1 VIDVVGVAVVRAG
14 HLLMVRK
21 RGHTLLMLPGG
32 KPEPG
37 ETAEQTAR
45 REVREELG
53 GELVGLRYVGVF
65 VDAAANEPGLDVRL
79 TLYRGELVGEPT
91 PRAEIA
97 EARWVPLSEREGLA
111 PVHRQ
116 INPALAAA

>member
-1 VIDVVGVAVVRAG
+1 VIHVVGVAVVRAG

-21 RGHTLLMLPGG
+21 REHTLLMLPGG
-32 KPEPG
+32 KPEAG
-37 ETAEQTAR
+37 ETEEQAAR

-53 GELVGLRYVGVF
+53 CGVVGLRHVGVF
-65 VDAAANEPGLDVRL
+65 VDAAANEPGRSVRL
-79 TLYRGELVGEPT
+79 SLYRGELVGEPT

-97 EARWVPLSEREGLA
+97 EARWVALTERDGLA

-116 INPALAAA
+116 INPVLV